1 MHDYPG
7 IILTA
12 LLILLFGLFSRLAE
26 RSPIT
31 GPMFF
36 VGVGLLISPLGF
48 DLFNAKP
55 NTTVVKIVAETTLIL
70 ILFVDATMI
79 RSAHL
84 GKVLAGLPARLL
96 VLGLPLTMLLGIVVA
111 NVLFPSMDLWL
122 IVLVALILSP
132 TDAALGLAVITSPK
146 VPIKI
151 REALSIE
158 SGLNDG
164 IVLPLVLMCIAI
176 LVEGSQTVDGS
187 GRWAIFMVK
196 QLTIAPLVGGLIGW
210 GGGYLVD
217 RAATAGWMKDAFQ
230 RLSALSLALLA
241 FAGAELL
248 QGNGFIA
255 AFFAGLMLG
264 VKTPVVRERI
274 QEFGEAEGQLLSL
287 FIFLI
292 FGLVMVPI
300 VADVW
305 NAWTLFYALL
315 SLTVIRMLPVAISLA
330 GSGLNYYDVGF
341 IGWFGPR
348 GIASILYLLIAAGE
362 LGVVGYIEAYSIIVL
377 TVLISTFAH
386 GSSALVLTKHYKI

>member
-7 IILTA
+7 LILTA
-12 LLILLFGLFSRLAE
+12 LLIVLFGLFSRLAE

-36 VGVGLLISPLGF
+36 VGVGLLLGPLGL
-48 DLFNAKP
+48 DLFNTKP
-55 NTTVVKIVAETTLIL
+55 GADVVKTVAEITLIL

-79 RSAHL
+79 RSVHL
-84 GKVLAGLPARLL
+84 GNVLAGLPARLL
-96 VLGLPLTMLLGIVVA
+96 VLGLPLTMLLGIGVA
-111 NVLFPSMDLWL
+111 KVLFPSMDLWL

-146 VPIKI
+146 VPTKI

-164 IVLPLVLMCIAI
+164 IVLPLVLVCIAV
-176 LVEGSQTVDGS
+176 LVEGSQIIDGS
-187 GRWAIFMVK
+187 GRWPVFMAK
-196 QLTIAPLVGGLIGW
+196 QLTIGPLVGGLIGW

-217 RAATAGWMKDAFQ
+217 KAATAGWMKGAFQ
-230 RLSALSLALLA
+230 RLSSLSLALLA

-264 VKTPVVRERI
+264 VKTPAVRERI

-292 FGLVMVPI
+292 FGLVLVPI
-300 VADVW
+300 VADAW

-315 SLTVIRMLPVAISLA
+315 SLTVIRMLPVAISLT

-362 LGVVGYIEAYSIIVL
+362 LGVVGYIDAYSIIVL

-386 GSSALVLTKHYKI
+386 GSSALVLTKHYKV